1 MTCPGPIA
9 YLRDMGGKATHH
21 TTKEPTMTQPIYR
34 VSGVYASGRY
44 VSHLIAADDAIRAIH
59 NVQAVDNRII
69 RVTEAR
75 VAFPDEE

>member
-1 MTCPGPIA
+1 MPCPGVLA

-21 TTKEPTMTQPIYR
+21 TTEEPTMTKPVYR

-44 VSHLIAADDAIRAIH
+44 VSHLIEATDALRAIQH
-59 NVQAVDNRII
+59 LQAVDNRII

-75 VAFPDEE
+75 VAFPAEE

>member
-1 MTCPGPIA
+1 MARPGLIA

-34 VSGVYASGRY
+34 VQGLYASGRY
-44 VSHLIAADDAIRAIH
+44 VSHLVAADDAVRAIH
-59 NVQAVDNRII
+59 SVQAVDNRII

-75 VAFPDEE
+75 PVDLDQE